1 MQNIGVIKTTKFKNN
16 AISLVVPVSLSE
28 NITGYNVLAQLM
40 KRGTKNYGSSSEI
53 SRYLQDLYGAV
64 FDIALNKVGE
74 KLFVIF
80 YIGFLDNRFTLYKED
95 LWDKAIAFLNE
106 IIYAP
111 AFIEDDFDE
120 DILAQELENHRM
132 YVESVYDDKGHY
144 SMGRVMEMGLMD
156 SVRHPEYGYIK
167 DLEGLTKDVLIELW
181 EALKKKPAFCYA
193 SGNITKEEKVQE
205 KLSTLAILNEG
216 EQEEALK
223 SLGERSYNR
232 AAGEVYETMKVQ
244 QGKMSLLYNAN
255 ASVFQDNYFA
265 LVLFNSIFGGGAHS
279 KLFNEVREKH
289 SLAYSIYSTFDK
301 FSGVMTIGAGVDYR
315 NFEKVKNLIDEELQK
330 MRQGIFTDQE
340 VSAARTK
347 IKSSLRSMEDSM
359 FSMSSYLTA
368 LRVFG
373 ISYTVE
379 DVMKG
384 IDGVTK
390 EEIIAVAGGIE
401 YIAGHYLQGEVQNDN
416 D

>member
-53 SRYLQDLYGAV
+53 SRYLQELYGAV

-120 DILAQELENHRM
+120 DILDQELENHRM

-144 SMGRVMEMGLMD
+144 SMSRVMEMGLMD

-193 SGNITKEEKVQE
+193 SGNITKEEEVQE
-205 KLSTLAILNEG
+205 KLSTLAILREG
-216 EQEEALK
+216 EQKEALK
-223 SLGERSYNR
+223 GLGERSFNR

>member
-53 SRYLQDLYGAV
+53 SRYLQELYGAV

-144 SMGRVMEMGLMD
+144 SMSRVMEMGLMD

-193 SGNITKEEKVQE
+193 SGNITKEEEVQE
-205 KLSTLAILNEG
+205 KLSTLAILREG
-216 EQEEALK
+216 EQKEALK
-223 SLGERSYNR
+223 GLGERSFNR

>member
-193 SGNITKEEKVQE
+193 SGNITKEEEVQE

-216 EQEEALK
+216 EQKEALK